1 MKCSMF
7 QVISASFFYTLN
19 LETHKKQKDFEMFV
33 FFRKKM
39 EEIRTIVWIYGEVV
53 GQTKDLAGINLM
65 SMNICSNILICSKM
79 AKKN

>member
-1 MKCSMF
+1 MKCIMF
-7 QVISASFFYTLN
+7 QVIFASLFYALN
-19 LETHKKQKDFEMFV
+19 LETHKKQKDFKMF

-39 EEIRTIVWIYGEVV
+39 EEILTIVWIYGEVV